1 MQEAYVAALKF
12 LVTELE
18 VRHLDTKAE
27 YFSTDFEISAMNAI
41 KEVWAIALDNKHEV
55 FSKTKLS
62 SST

>member
-41 KEVWAIALDNKHEV
+41 KEV
-55 FSKTKLS
+55 
-62 SST
+62 